1 MFACFTEAELR
12 LYLEGTL
19 AGPRC
24 EGAEA
29 HLRACRNCASLHDR
43 LRAESPPGSPTVG
56 QSEQSPHQEPTQVDW
71 SSLGS
76 AATGEG
82 AHFSSMPDHHPAS
95 ENSGE
100 PSGGSSQAS
109 GLSVTEFIDSLST
122 SGLLPPSDVAQIRD
136 RTAADTA
143 GSSTIANLVDW
154 LVAEQK
160 LTRYQADLLV
170 KGRLAGLV
178 LGNYVIL
185 DKIGQ
190 GGMGTVFVAR
200 HKRMNRLVALKVL
213 PTSLSGIAEAVTRF
227 QREVEAAAKL
237 HHQHIAAAYDA
248 DEASGVH
255 FLVSEYVDGPNL
267 AAYVRDKGPLP
278 VAAAVRLA
286 AQAARGLAA
295 AHAQGIIHRDIKPSN
310 LMVNRQGMLKILDLG
325 LAQMRGGLA
334 GPESA
339 SDMTQTGR
347 TMGTVDYMAPEQAR
361 DAKGVD
367 PRADIYSL
375 GCTLYFLLAGYTPAP
390 PGSAAEKLLWHQTQY
405 APPLIDVCP
414 GATARLE
421 MLVKRMMAKVVEVRP
436 QSMNE
441 VALELEACLAELPNS
456 REELSLEGIEI
467 RPNDASAT
475 IQATAL
481 GQGTIHDTPETLL
494 TLNPAKRFG
503 RQGTASMA
511 QTRGQRAALAALG
524 VGLLGV
530 AVLALWPWLAPLWER
545 PATVPTSQLI
555 VTVDDGPADVY
566 VNSQLRGI
574 IDSAGGPL
582 EIRLPPGP
590 QRVEVKRSGYTTHEE
605 EIETRLDRPVVV
617 QARLQLT
624 SPAPLPAPRPGIK
637 PHAPYQEL
645 LTWVWSEGG
654 SVGVKTQGNTPLTV
668 KKLADLPSEA
678 VFITGIDL
686 SNSAVNDDS
695 LKKLA
700 AATDV
705 NELSL
710 ANTRITDAGL
720 AQLRKLDRLT
730 RLDLSQTSVKG
741 PGLDQLQ
748 GASELINLNLA
759 GTPLTDQG
767 IGRLLRFER
776 LRNLN
781 LSNTATT
788 DVGLAN
794 LQDLK
799 PLETLDLRGTGVS
812 AETFENLRRAHRDA
826 RILWDGTDRERAVA
840 QRLIEKGATLAVVDN
855 QGKTLRNIRTSSGL
869 PMGRFTVQQADL
881 STGNGYT
888 ADDLKQLVNLG
899 GLESLSLVNFP
910 LTPDDLV
917 TVRSLRTLRQLE
929 LAAHRLDEEVLESLR
944 RELLDC
950 ELVLREPIDAEAG
963 LAVLEL
969 AGKVTILPENST
981 DPVEISD
988 SADLPA
994 GNYWLLAIDLS
1005 QASRIDE
1012 ALLAKLHELA
1022 KLRSLSL
1029 ADTPLTDELLPHL
1042 TGCPALAELD
1052 LAGTKVT
1059 PKGIA
1064 SQLKRLKLT
1073 KLNLSRTGIGP
1084 EGASALKQF
1093 PAEHL
1098 RELALSEVGVTNE
1111 CLPQLKRFTALATL
1125 DLSGA
1130 ALDDSSINALAEF
1143 PALRTLDLRGTNLT
1157 DAGIEDL
1164 QRSPTLSVRHDPLDP
1179 QRLAARW
1186 FMDQQGT
1193 VTLDSGVLVGKGALP
1208 PDACRIVKLDLAE
1221 LDRLIPDDIL
1231 THLAACTD
1239 LQSLDLSQTQLRDSD
1254 LAGLA
1259 KLPNL
1264 RTLRLRR
1271 VPITDR
1277 GLKEL
1282 APLTSLEVLD
1292 LANTNITGS
1301 GFAQLANAT
1310 ALREL
1315 WLTDTLLKQ
1324 QHLPLLA
1331 PFEKLQVLVI
1341 GGNRHDIGDEGARQI
1356 AALAS
1361 LQRLALRN
1369 AKITDASLA
1378 DLANLANLEEL
1389 DLTGTRVTDTGIAEL
1404 EVMPSLRR
1412 LVLDGT
1418 SITDGAV
1425 ASLTKIK
1432 SLRSL
1437 NLTGTRLSA
1446 GAFASL
1452 QTALGP
1458 SGQITP
1464 PSAANPNP
1472 PPGTID
1478 PRGIPTVGTGLG
1490 GP

>member
-12 LYLEGTL
+12 QYLEGML

-24 EGAEA
+24 EGAEE
-29 HLRACRNCASLHDR
+29 HLNTCRQCALLRDR
-43 LRAESPPGSPTVG
+43 MLAERRPESPQAG
-56 QSEQSPHQEPTQVDW
+56 QSEQSPHQQPTQVDW

-76 AATGEG
+76 AG
-82 AHFSSMPDHHPAS
+82 ASESSNSPTMPDHDPAFDA
-95 ENSGE
+95 SGD
-100 PSGGSSQAS
+100 STGSSSA
-109 GLSVTEFIDSLST
+109 GPSVTEFIDSLST
-122 SGLLPPSDVAQIRD
+122 SGLLPPSDVAQMRD
-136 RTAADTA
+136 RTASDSA
-143 GSSTIANLVDW
+143 GSSTIADLLDW
-154 LVAEQK
+154 LVAERK
-160 LTRYQADLLV
+160 VTRYQADLLV
-170 KGRLAGLV
+170 KGRLSGLV

-213 PTSLSGIAEAVTRF
+213 PTSLSGIAEAVIRF

-286 AQAARGLAA
+286 AQAAQGLAA
-295 AHAQGIIHRDIKPSN
+295 AHALGIIHRDIKPSN

-325 LAQMRGGLA
+325 LAQMRGSLA
-334 GPESA
+334 GPETA

-361 DAKGVD
+361 DAKAVD

-375 GCTLYFLLAGYTPAP
+375 GCTLYFLLAGHTPAP

-421 MLVKRMMAKVVEVRP
+421 TLVKRMMAKVVEVRP
-436 QSMNE
+436 QSMTE
-441 VALELEACLAELPNS
+441 VALELEACLAELPSS
-456 REELSLEGIEI
+456 REELSLEGIEV
-467 RPNDASAT
+467 RPHDATAT

-481 GQGTIHDTPETLL
+481 GQGTLQDAPETLL
-494 TLNPAKRFG
+494 TLSPAKRLG
-503 RQGTASMA
+503 RQLTSSKA
-511 QTRGQRAALAALG
+511 QTRGQLAAFAALG

-530 AVLALWPWLAPLWER
+530 ALLALWPWLAPLWER
-545 PATVPTSQLI
+545 QATVPTSQLI
-555 VTVDDGPADVY
+555 VTVDEGPADVY

-574 IDSAGGPL
+574 LDSDGGPL

-617 QARLQLT
+617 QARLQST
-624 SPAPLPAPRPGIK
+624 SPAPLPAPRPGID
-637 PHAPYQEL
+637 PHAHYQEL

-654 SVGVKTQGNTPLTV
+654 TVGVKTQRNTPLTV
-668 KKLADLPSEA
+668 KKRADLPSEA
-678 VFITGIDL
+678 VFITAIDL
-686 SNSAVNDDS
+686 SNSGVSDDS

-700 AATDV
+700 TATDV
-705 NELSL
+705 NELKLDS
-710 ANTRITDAGL
+710 TRITDAGL
-720 AQLRKLDRLT
+720 VHLRKLDRLT

-748 GASELINLNLA
+748 GASELSHLNLA
-759 GTPLTDQG
+759 GTPLTDQA

-776 LRNLN
+776 LRILD

-794 LQDLK
+794 LQDLTT
-799 PLETLDLRGTGVS
+799 LETLDLRGTGIS
-812 AETFENLRRAHRDA
+812 AETFENLRRAHREA
-826 RILWDGTDRERAVA
+826 RILWDGADRERAVA
-840 QRLIEKGATLAVVDN
+840 QRLTEKGATLAVVDN
-855 QGKTLRNIRTSSGL
+855 QGKTFGDVRTNGGL
-869 PMGRFTVQQADL
+869 PMGRFTVQRADL
-881 STGNGYT
+881 STGSGFT
-888 ADDLKQLVNLG
+888 TDDLKQLVQLG
-899 GLESLSLVNFP
+899 ALESLSLVNFP
-910 LTPDDLV
+910 LTPEDLM
-917 TVRSLRTLRQLE
+917 TVRSLTTLRQLE

-944 RELLDC
+944 RELPDC
-950 ELVLREPIDAEAG
+950 ELVLREPIDAEMA
-963 LAVLEL
+963 LAVLGQG
-969 AGKVTILPENST
+969 GKVTILPENST

-988 SADLPA
+988 SADLPP
-994 GNYWLLAIDLS
+994 GNYWLLAIDLGR
-1005 QASRIDE
+1005 ATAVDE
-1012 ALLAKLHELA
+1012 ASLAKLHELA
-1022 KLRSLSL
+1022 KLRTLSL
-1029 ADTPLTDELLPHL
+1029 ADTPITDELLQHL
-1042 TGCPALAELD
+1042 TGCPVLEALN

-1059 PKGIA
+1059 AQGIE
-1064 SQLKRLKLT
+1064 SHLKRLKLS

-1093 PAEHL
+1093 PPDHL
-1098 RELALSEVGVTNE
+1098 RELALSEVDITNE
-1111 CLPQLKRFTALATL
+1111 CLPQLKRFSALATL
-1125 DLSGA
+1125 DLSGT
-1130 ALDDSSINALAEF
+1130 ALDDSSMDALADL
-1143 PALRTLDLRGTNLT
+1143 PALRTLDLRGTRLT
-1157 DAGIEDL
+1157 DAGIEDI
-1164 QRSPTLSVRHDPLDP
+1164 QRTPTIRIRHDPLDP

-1193 VTLDSGVLVGKGALP
+1193 VTLDSGPLVGKGSLP
-1208 PDACRIVKLDLAE
+1208 RDACRIVKLDLAE
-1221 LDRLIPDDIL
+1221 LDRLVPDDIL

-1239 LQSLDLSQTQLRDSD
+1239 LQSLDLSETQLRDSD
-1254 LAGLA
+1254 LAGLG
-1259 KLPNL
+1259 KLANL

-1301 GFAQLANAT
+1301 GFAQLANAA

-1315 WLTDTLLKQ
+1315 WLADTLLKE

-1356 AALAS
+1356 ASLAS

-1378 DLANLANLEEL
+1378 DLANLAKLEEL

-1404 EVMPSLRR
+1404 EEMPNLRR

-1425 ASLTKIK
+1425 ASLTKIQ

-1458 SGQITP
+1458 GGQITP
-1464 PSAANPNP
+1464 PSAANPDA

-1478 PRGIPTVGTGLG
+1478 ARGIPTVGTGLG

>member
-1 MFACFTEAELR
+1 
-12 LYLEGTL
+12 
-19 AGPRC
+19 
-24 EGAEA
+24 
-29 HLRACRNCASLHDR
+29 
-43 LRAESPPGSPTVG
+43 
-56 QSEQSPHQEPTQVDW
+56 
-71 SSLGS
+71 
-76 AATGEG
+76 
-82 AHFSSMPDHHPAS
+82 MPDQHPDFG
-95 ENSGE
+95 NSGD
-100 PSGGSSQAS
+100 SAGSSSAS
-109 GLSVTEFIDSLST
+109 GPSLAAFIDSLST
-122 SGLLPPSDVAQIRD
+122 SGLLPPSDVAQMRD
-136 RTAADTA
+136 RTAADTP
-143 GSSTIANLVDW
+143 GSSTIADLVDW
-154 LVAEQK
+154 LVAERK
-160 LTRYQADLLV
+160 VTRYQADLLV
-170 KGRLAGLV
+170 KGRLSGLV

-286 AQAARGLAA
+286 AQAAHGLAA

-325 LAQMRGGLA
+325 LAQMRGGLT
-334 GPESA
+334 PETA

-361 DAKGVD
+361 DAKAVD
-367 PRADIYSL
+367 SRADIYSL
-375 GCTLYFLLAGYTPAP
+375 GCTLYFLLAGHTPAP

-421 MLVKRMMAKVVEVRP
+421 TLVKRMMAKVVEVRP
-436 QSMNE
+436 QSMTE
-441 VALELEACLAELPNS
+441 VALELESCLAELPNS
-456 REELSLEGIEI
+456 PEELSLEGIEI
-467 RPNDASAT
+467 RPHDASAT

-481 GQGTIHDTPETLL
+481 GQGTLHDTPETLL
-494 TLNPAKRFG
+494 SLSPAKRLG
-503 RQGTASMA
+503 RLAMSSSA
-511 QTRGQRAALAALG
+511 QTRGQRAALVALG

-530 AVLALWPWLAPLWER
+530 ALLALWPWLAPLWER
-545 PATVPTSQLI
+545 QTTVPTSQLI
-555 VTVDDGPADVY
+555 VTVDEGPADVY

-590 QRVEVKRSGYTTHEE
+590 QRVEVKRSGHTTHEE

-617 QARLQLT
+617 QARLQP
-624 SPAPLPAPRPGIK
+624 SSIAPLPAPRPGNK
-637 PHAPYQEL
+637 PHAPYEAL

-654 SVGVKTQGNTPLTV
+654 TVQVKDQRDNPLTAT
-668 KKLADLPSEA
+668 KLADLPSHE
-678 VFITGIDL
+678 VTITAIDL
-686 SNSAVNDDS
+686 TKSAASDDG

-700 AATDV
+700 QATDV

-710 ANTRITDAGL
+710 ADTKVTDAGL
-720 AQLRKLDRLT
+720 VHLRKLQRLT
-730 RLDLSQTSVKG
+730 RLNLSQTAIKG
-741 PGLDQLQ
+741 PGLDHLQ
-748 GASELINLNLA
+748 DASGLVELNLA
-759 GTPLTDQG
+759 DTQITDQG
-767 IGRLLRFER
+767 ISRLLRFER
-776 LRNLN
+776 LKNLD

-794 LQDLK
+794 LKDLK
-799 PLETLDLRGTGVS
+799 SLVTLNLRGTGVS
-812 AETFENLRRAHRDA
+812 AETFRSLELALA
-826 RILWDGTDRERAVA
+826 GTTIQWDGADLERAVA
-840 QRLIEKGATLAVVDN
+840 ERLTEKGATLDVVDVHD
-855 QGKTLRNIRTSSGL
+855 QKHDNIRAKSAL
-869 PMGRFTVQQADL
+869 PMGRFTVRRADL
-881 STGNGYT
+881 STGNDFDT
-888 ADDLKQLVNLG
+888 DDLKQLVHLG
-899 GLESLSLVNFP
+899 SLADLSLMNFP
-910 LTPDDLV
+910 LAPEDLL
-917 TVRSLRTLRQLE
+917 TVRSLTTLRRLE
-929 LAAHRLDEEVLESLR
+929 LAAERLDDDVVRTLR
-944 RELLDC
+944 RELPDC
-950 ELVLREPIDAEAG
+950 ELVLREPIDAEVA
-963 LAVLEL
+963 LAVLRQS
-969 AGKVTILPENST
+969 GSVTALPENST
-981 DPVEISD
+981 DPVEVD
-988 SADLPA
+988 NPDDLPS
-994 GNYWLLAIDLS
+994 GSYSLLAIDL
-1005 QASRIDE
+1005 AGAEDVDE

-1022 KLRSLSL
+1022 KLRTLSL
-1029 ADTPLTDELLPHL
+1029 ADTPLTDELLHHL
-1042 TGCPALAELD
+1042 TGCPVLEELN

-1059 PKGIA
+1059 AKGIA

-1073 KLNLSRTGIGP
+1073 SLNLSRTRIGP
-1084 EGASALKQF
+1084 DGVSALKQF
-1093 PAEHL
+1093 PPDHL
-1098 RELALSEVGVTNE
+1098 RELALCEVDITNE
-1111 CLPQLKRFTALATL
+1111 CLPQLKRLSALASL
-1125 DLSGA
+1125 NLSGT
-1130 ALDDSSINALAEF
+1130 ALDDSSIDALADF
-1143 PALRTLDLRGTNLT
+1143 PALRTLDLRGTRLT
-1157 DAGIEDL
+1157 DAGIEDI
-1164 QRSPTLSVRHDPLDP
+1164 QRTPTISVRHDPLDP

-1193 VTLDSGVLVGKGALP
+1193 VTLDSGPLVGKASLP
-1208 PDACRIVKLDLAE
+1208 RDACRIVKLDLAE
-1221 LDRLIPDDIL
+1221 LDRLVPDDIL

-1239 LQSLDLSQTQLRDSD
+1239 LQSLDLSETKLRDSD

-1282 APLTSLEVLD
+1282 APLTNLEVLD

-1301 GFAQLANAT
+1301 GFAQLANA
-1310 ALREL
+1310 AHLREL
-1315 WLTDTLLKQ
+1315 WLADTLLKE

-1389 DLTGTRVTDTGIAEL
+1389 DLTGTRVTDAGIAEL
-1404 EVMPSLRR
+1404 EEMPNLRR

-1446 GAFASL
+1446 GAFDSL
-1452 QTALGP
+1452 RTALGP
-1458 SGQITP
+1458 QGQITP
-1464 PSAANPNP
+1464 PSATNPNP